1 MLKLA
6 SGYKLTITS
15 VEDDTTKEGIEYLKV
30 KGKIYLQAYQFA
42 SEKKYLLSNFFNKIM
57 VFGDKNY
64 LEEIKKRVYETLED
78 EKNNKK
84 VALVLKEAYINNVYF
99 SQVKKIFS
107 TLIVAQSDFATK
119 KMKNEYSE
127 KPIVGNYYIQPCSI
141 EKENKKL
148 ENKIAENQELKKQ
161 IKILNKTLLKKDEMY
176 KSLEEKIRVLT
187 ERQEELKK
195 LEKEINKIEK
205 EPKVEKIPKE
215 TKQVE
220 VEKQEEQSDFLS
232 DFLKTIMQ

>member
-15 VEDDTTKEGIEYLKV
+15 VEDDTTKEGIDFLKV
-30 KGKIYLQAYQFA
+30 KGKVYLKVYPFA
-42 SEKKYLLSNFFNKIM
+42 SEKKYLLSNFFNRIM

-64 LEEIKKRVYETLED
+64 LEEIKKRVYETLEN
-78 EKNNKK
+78 EKGGKK
-84 VALVLKEAYINNVYF
+84 VALILKEAYINNAYF
-99 SQVKKIFS
+99 LQAKKVFS

-119 KMKNEYSE
+119 AMKNVYSE
-127 KPIVGNYYIQPCSI
+127 NPIIGNYYMQPCTI
-141 EKENKKL
+141 EKESKKL
-148 ENKIAENQELKKQ
+148 ESKIAENQELKKQ
-161 IKILNKTLLKKDEMY
+161 IRILNKTLLKKDEMY

-205 EPKVEKIPKE
+205 KPKVEKIPKE